1 MRIELTEEQRMIR
14 EMAREFA
21 EKEVK
26 PIASAIDREGRFPH
40 ETIKRMG
47 ELGLMGITIPE
58 QYGGSGAD
66 VVSYALA
73 MEEIARVCASHS
85 VIMTVNN
92 SLYCEPVLRFG
103 SEEQR
108 RRFLL
113 PFASGQKLGCFAL
126 TEPQAGSDATNQQ
139 TIARRDGDSYLLHG
153 RKIFVSNGRES
164 NAALVFCQTD
174 KAKRHRGISAFLVE
188 KGTPGF
194 LVPRVEDKLGLR
206 ASDTAEFIF
215 EECRVPAANR
225 LGSEGEGFKIA
236 MAGITGGRI
245 GIGAQAVGIAMGAYE
260 RSLAYAKERKTFGTV
275 IAQHQMVQWMLVNM
289 ATQIEAARLLIWR
302 AAWLKDHGEPY
313 GVAASMAKLYASEM
327 AMRVTTDAI
336 QVHGGY
342 GYIKEFEVER
352 FFRDAKIT
360 QIYEGT
366 SQIQK
371 LVIARQLL
379 EIE

>member
-1 MRIELTEEQRMIR
+1 
-14 EMAREFA
+14 
-21 EKEVK
+21 
-26 PIASAIDREGRFPH
+26 
-40 ETIKRMG
+40 
-47 ELGLMGITIPE
+47 MGITIPE
-58 QYGGSGAD
+58 QSGGSGAD
-66 VVSYALA
+66 VVSYVLA
-73 MEEIARVCASHS
+73 MEEIARVCASHAL
-85 VIMTVNN
+85 VMTVNN

-108 RRFLL
+108 RRFLV

-126 TEPQAGSDATNQQ
+126 TEPEAGSDATNQQ
-139 TIARRDGDSYLLHG
+139 TAALRDGDSYVLHG
-153 RKIFVSNGRES
+153 RKIFVSNGREA

-174 KAKRHRGISAFLVE
+174 KAQGHQGISAFVVE
-188 KGTPGF
+188 QGTPGF
-194 LVPRVEDKLGLR
+194 LVPRVEDKLGIR

-215 EECRVPAANR
+215 EECRVSAANR
-225 LGSEGEGFKIA
+225 LGEEGEGFKVAMTAIA
-236 MAGITGGRI
+236 GGRI

-260 RSLAYAKERKTFGTV
+260 RSLAFARERKSFGTV
-275 IAQHQMVQWMLVNM
+275 IAQHQMVQWMLANM
-289 ATQIEAARLLIWR
+289 ATQIEAARLLTWR

-313 GVAASMAKLYASEM
+313 SVAASMAKLYASEM

-360 QIYEGT
+360 QVYEGT

-371 LVIARQLL
+371 LVIARHLL
-379 EIE
+379 EIES